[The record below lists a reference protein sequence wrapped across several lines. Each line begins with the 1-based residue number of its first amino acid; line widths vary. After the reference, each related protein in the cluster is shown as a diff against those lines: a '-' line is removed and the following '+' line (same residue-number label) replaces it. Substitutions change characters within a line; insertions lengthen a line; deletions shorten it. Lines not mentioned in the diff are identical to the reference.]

1 MNLLQRLK
9 AAFQADRQAP
19 GASKWM
25 QATTT
30 VNQGGDSKR
39 PDFDQ
44 RQAVAFY
51 RSWIYAAA
59 SINAVA
65 VASVPLRLYVRS
77 NPSLKSLWSTRAP
90 SRRTKAY
97 LAGDLEQRPSRFA
110 MRKAAEYGEGYE
122 EVTEMHP
129 VTKLL
134 AKVNP
139 YQNGYD
145 ATVLRVL
152 YTELCGNAYLNVV
165 KDKALGIPVELY
177 PMPPQYVEIVPGE
190 ERFIEGYRY
199 GVKSDSRKTFS
210 PDEVLHFKRPNPSN
224 LYYGLGKVEAAWGA
238 ALMNAA
244 VHEMDLAFF
253 ENRGRPDYL
262 LSVKS
267 DAGPEEIA
275 RLTAEIEDKLRGKS
289 RNGRFLTATA
299 DMDIK
304 PLSFPPKDL
313 SGRDEIVEEIAA
325 VFGVPVSM
333 LKANDPNL
341 ASATTGYAQWR
352 EMTVLPMLRMDEEV
366 LNQSLLPMF
375 GLEDD
380 AFLSYDN
387 PVQEDRRFELEERR
401 TAVAGGWRTVNEARK
416 EEGREPVD
424 DEFADRLLF
433 NGQPLG
439 GPAAMPAPLPS
450 PAPIPSASA
459 DAVQKADHVWGID
472 AEASVPQAKDALSDC
487 VSEKIPK
494 LLDEGY
500 PQDQAVAIAYSMCS
514 EGKSMDEAA
523 ASVGATVTKAISDI
537 DTRPPQSVADN
548 ARRALDVRARKPES
562 QRGMTA
568 VGIARARDLMNRKP
582 LSEDTVRRML
592 AYFERHESDK
602 QGETWD
608 EQGKGWQAWNG
619 WGGDDGWAWAR
630 RKVEQFDRE
639 REKRAIRV
647 SKSISA
653 KCGCGC
659 GCSDSADEGDEIEM
673 TAELFAKMLEELDL
687 EDDQE
692 QKNCGVGSEGFEE
705 GNTCGSGGG
714 GGGGDSKP
722 ADKPAASKPKKPRA
736 GAGKPAKGDAPSGGV
751 AAPKEHNVKLP
762 TNPRKLGIDE
772 ATSALRSMGYE
783 MTSWKPSATGTT
795 VTIRDSAGKE
805 SKLPVHEAVNLIYAN
820 SRDPKD
826 NAAPALKPRKAF
838 NGVSHKALWSESVL
852 TKARKQDEPSEPEQ
866 RIASAVDKVLQRQ
879 VREAL
884 KAIRAGGAPSQELT
898 VKIETLLMSA
908 KWNREIVDAMRPY
921 LETAIRDG
929 LIVGQ
934 RTVSELAGAGP
945 SFTAPNED
953 LDAYVRSESVR
964 LSRQAAAGVNRYT
977 AVRVSKLLGDGLQE
991 GETIDQL
998 ADRVEEWA
1006 GSRGDPDRTTR
1017 SRAVMIA
1024 RTEAQRA
1031 SRSAEVEAW
1040 RSSGLVEGKSWV
1052 LAPDPCEFC
1061 QAMAQQFEQN
1071 SVAIGEPFLKQGTV
1085 LTGADGG
1092 SLALDYE
1099 DIDGPPLHPNCRCSL
1114 QPKLI
1119 DDYEAIRRELEAEIN
1134 ASEEAERNA

>member
-9 AAFQADRQAP
+9 AAFQADRQSS

-30 VNQGGDSKR
+30 VNQNGDAKR

-77 NPSLKSLWSTRAP
+77 NPSLKALWSTRAP

-110 MRKAAEYGEGYE
+110 MRKSAEYGEGYE

-190 ERFIEGYRY
+190 ERFIEAYRY
-199 GVKSDSRKTFS
+199 GVKSDSRKSFA
-210 PDEVLHFKRPNPSN
+210 PEEVLHFKRPNPSN

-313 SGRDEIVEEIAA
+313 SGRDEIVEEISA

-352 EMTVLPMLRMDEEV
+352 EMTILPMLRMDEEV

-380 AFLSYDN
+380 AFLAYDN
-387 PVQEDRRFELEERR
+387 PVQDDRRFELEERR

-439 GPAAMPAPLPS
+439 GAAAMPAPLPS
-450 PAPIPSASA
+450 PAPLPIPAASA

-472 AEASVPQAKDALSDC
+472 AESAEPQAKDALSDC

-500 PQDQAVAIAYSMCS
+500 EQDQAVAIAYSMCS
-514 EGKSMDEAA
+514 GKSLEEAVA
-523 ASVGATVTKAISDI
+523 ELPERSTKAISDI

-639 REKRAIRV
+639 REKRAVRV
-647 SKSISA
+647 SKSISSE
-653 KCGCGC
+653 CGC
-659 GCSDSADEGDEIEM
+659 GCSDAM
-673 TAELFAKMLEELDL
+673 
-687 EDDQE
+687 

-705 GNTCGSGGG
+705 GNTCGGGG
-714 GGGGDSKP
+714 GGSGGSDEGSSKP
-722 ADKPAASKPKKPRA
+722 SPASRARRERLRDRIEGTPAEARREVQKLDRKIGKLRETAAKLRSAQASIDAGMSAPSIPPATKEQIESKVQEAMKRIFGPKASPKTGVAKAADAASGKLDAASARLAAKEKALAASKAKVERLRA
-736 GAGKPAKGDAPSGGV
+736 EFRARFGKDPA
-751 AAPKEHNVKLP
+751 
-762 TNPRKLGIDE
+762 
-772 ATSALRSMGYE
+772 
-783 MTSWKPSATGTT
+783 
-795 VTIRDSAGKE
+795 
-805 SKLPVHEAVNLIYAN
+805 
-820 SRDPKD
+820 
-826 NAAPALKPRKAF
+826 
-838 NGVSHKALWSESVL
+838 
-852 TKARKQDEPSEPEQ
+852 
-866 RIASAVDKVLQRQ
+866 
-879 VREAL
+879 
-884 KAIRAGGAPSQELT
+884 
-898 VKIETLLMSA
+898 
-908 KWNREIVDAMRPY
+908 
-921 LETAIRDG
+921 
-929 LIVGQ
+929 
-934 RTVSELAGAGP
+934 
-945 SFTAPNED
+945 
-953 LDAYVRSESVR
+953 
-964 LSRQAAAGVNRYT
+964 
-977 AVRVSKLLGDGLQE
+977 
-991 GETIDQL
+991 
-998 ADRVEEWA
+998 
-1006 GSRGDPDRTTR
+1006 
-1017 SRAVMIA
+1017 
-1024 RTEAQRA
+1024 
-1031 SRSAEVEAW
+1031 
-1040 RSSGLVEGKSWV
+1040 
-1052 LAPDPCEFC
+1052 
-1061 QAMAQQFEQN
+1061 
-1071 SVAIGEPFLKQGTV
+1071 
-1085 LTGADGG
+1085 
-1092 SLALDYE
+1092 
-1099 DIDGPPLHPNCRCSL
+1099 
-1114 QPKLI
+1114 
-1119 DDYEAIRRELEAEIN
+1119 
-1134 ASEEAERNA
+1134 